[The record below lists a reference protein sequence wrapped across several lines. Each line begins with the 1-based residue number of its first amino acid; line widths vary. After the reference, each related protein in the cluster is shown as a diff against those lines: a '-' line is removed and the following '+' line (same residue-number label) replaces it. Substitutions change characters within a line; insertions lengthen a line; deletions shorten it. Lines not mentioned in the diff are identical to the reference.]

1 MIPAGAGFSSP
12 ENREKRYQKYGISAC
27 IDYYCREFYR
37 NNRPS
42 TMTLSIENQ
51 DIKASFQTK
60 GAELTHLTAFGADR
74 MWSGDPAFWGK
85 HSPVLFPIVGALRDN
100 TYFYEGKSYS
110 LGRHGF
116 ARDREFA
123 VVSQTGT
130 EVVFGLTSDEESKKV
145 YPFDFDFRI
154 RYTLSGNRLE
164 VAYSV
169 HNTGGEVMWF
179 SVGGHPAFAVPV
191 AEGTSYEDYYL
202 EFSETEDF
210 NRWPLAGDGLIG
222 AATEPVALRT
232 NRIPLTKE
240 LFYGD
245 ALVFKHLKST
255 SVTLKSDK
263 TPRALTF
270 DYAGF
275 PYLGIWAAKN
285 APFVCIEPWC
295 GIADSF
301 DHNQQLTEKEGINRL
316 EAGEV
321 FSRVWSVA
329 LG

>member
-1 MIPAGAGFSSP
+1 
-12 ENREKRYQKYGISAC
+12 
-27 IDYYCREFYR
+27 
-37 NNRPS
+37 
-42 TMTLSIENQ
+42 MTLSIENQ

-60 GAELTHLTAFGADR
+60 GAELIQLSAFGAER

-85 HSPVLFPIVGALRDN
+85 HSPVLFPIVGALKDN
-100 TYFYEGKSYS
+100 TYFYEGTGYS

-123 VVSQTGT
+123 VVSHSAT
-130 EVVFGLTSDEESKKV
+130 EVVFGLTSDDDSKNA

-154 RYTLSGNRLE
+154 RYALSGNRLD
-164 VAYSV
+164 VTYSV
-169 HNTGGEVMWF
+169 TNTGASVMWF
-179 SVGGHPAFAVPV
+179 SVGGHPAFAIPV
-191 AEGTSYEDYYL
+191 AEGTSYEEYYL

-210 NRWPLAGDGLIG
+210 DRWPLAGDGLIG
-222 AATEPVALRT
+222 RTTEPVARAT
-232 NRIPLTKE
+232 NRIALTKE

-263 TPRALTF
+263 TPRQLTF
-270 DYAGF
+270 DYTGF

-295 GIADSF
+295 GIADSI
-301 DHNQQLTEKEGINRL
+301 DHNQQLEEKEGMNRL
-316 EAGEV
+316 EAGEE
-321 FSRVWSVA
+321 FERTWSVT
-329 LG
+329 LL